1 MYSLYEALSC
11 GDTLKEWWNCPEVT
25 RTVEDG
31 ICSYKVSEEDE
42 SKRYEQEI
50 MEFGSASPEYV
61 IIVTAALLNLIC
73 LVRGLSQ
80 IITGG
85 WTILLNVFF
94 PQLILCGMLVV
105 TNIPFYEAMFM
116 RKDKGRIPFSITL
129 ASIGFS
135 TLALLIPIV

>member
-1 MYSLYEALSC
+1 
-11 GDTLKEWWNCPEVT
+11 
-25 RTVEDG
+25 
-31 ICSYKVSEEDE
+31 
-42 SKRYEQEI
+42 
-50 MEFGSASPEYV
+50 V